1 MPTPAEIRLI
11 FLTGQLAHNQSIVS
25 KQDIV
30 VGLLNH
36 EGSPTTDAISL
47 LASMHHTLQRTRQ
60 ILHEAEAAYR
70 VRNAE

>member
-11 FLTGQLAHNQSIVS
+11 YLTGQLAHNQSIVS

-36 EGSPTTDAISL
+36 EGSPTTDAIIL
-47 LASMHHTLQRTRQ
+47 LASMHHTLQGTRQ
-60 ILHEAEAAYR
+60 SLHEAEAAYR